1 MRSRTATTKAGI
13 GALGEELIPLMT
25 DEQLEAAMVAYYRTV
40 AVRKFM
46 MVAYLHVRRVLASHW
61 RKCMK
66 MPAGGAH
73 AGGAQQTGFEMS
85 LVSSNGVKELFN
97 HWPNY
102 QSVRLGHS
110 WECRTMEECASVCD
124 FAASPAGWGALNGKP
139 IPKTSGSLAHAGV
152 LLVGPPC
159 TVVWRMRLDATSSLT
174 LRFPIIIHTAA
185 ATILPPD
192 DDQGTPF
199 YVDPPDRPGM
209 HRDLFQAW
217 GRKVVGELHAR
228 GFEMERPLL
237 EQMPTEYRSGESSAS
252 ESEGGS
258 SPRGGGEEGG
268 GQEAGGSRTP

>member
-1 MRSRTATTKAGI
+1 M
-13 GALGEELIPLMT
+13 GEELIPLMT

-139 IPKTSGSLAHAGV
+139 I
-152 LLVGPPC
+152 LL
-159 TVVWRMRLDATSSLT
+159 SET
-174 LRFPIIIHTAA
+174 L
-185 ATILPPD
+185 
-192 DDQGTPF
+192 
-199 YVDPPDRPGM
+199 PDRTLHYPA
-209 HRDLFQAW
+209 D
-217 GRKVVGELHAR
+217 GRRSAREKAVLAVGIN
-228 GFEMERPLL
+228 
-237 EQMPTEYRSGESSAS
+237 
-252 ESEGGS
+252 
-258 SPRGGGEEGG
+258 
-268 GQEAGGSRTP
+268 